1 MCVLQLERMFSMFA
15 FLKKKKDRE
24 IRKLIY
30 QNLASEHY
38 DEPLFKEL
46 CALNESCFQK
56 YNLGENL
63 KNVKDAKDYY
73 QRVQIDATTESD
85 LLRLNKLLRK
95 EHDDSFAMSYLR
107 NFDEDRIPLLGWDDY
122 FDDFESE
129 FHFKL

>member
-1 MCVLQLERMFSMFA
+1 MFA

-38 DEPLFKEL
+38 DEPLVKEL

-56 YNLGENL
+56 YNLSENL
-63 KNVKDAKDYY
+63 KNVKDATDYY
-73 QRVQIDATTESD
+73 QKVQIDAATESE

-95 EHDDSFAMSYLR
+95 THDESVVSVLR
-107 NFDEDRIPLLGWDDY
+107 TFDEDCVPLLGWDDY
-122 FDDFESE
+122 FEDFESE